1 MSGGKRVRKEEKRR
15 KKDDAERARIK
26 TESRAS
32 ASAIREANVAS
43 FSIFF
48 DDIKMHASS
57 GVVV

>member
-1 MSGGKRVRKEEKRR
+1 MDRGGQGDRRGRRVSGGKRVRKEEKRR

-43 FSIFF
+43 F
-48 DDIKMHASS
+48 
-57 GVVV
+57 